1 MAAMKAMS
9 WERILFV
16 YVDNYYG
23 ISAMD
28 EIIRRSHMENVCIV
42 ETISLPATSDIG
54 EYIVKLQDIARYN
67 VKGAVFFGA
76 HPAALAVSVNP
87 DVLGYYDH
95 FNACMV
101 IVTDI
106 KSLIVAIVGL
116 WLCAQLPT
124 MTLFIWDSGIV

>member
-1 MAAMKAMS
+1 MEAMKEMS

-28 EIIRRSHMENVCIV
+28 EIIRRSHIENICIV

-54 EYIVKLQDIARYN
+54 EYIVKLGDIAKYN
-67 VKGAVFFGA
+67 VNGAVFFGA

-87 DVLGYYDH
+87 DVLVYYDH
-95 FNACMV
+95 ISGCV
-101 IVTDI
+101 DIVPDV
-106 KSLIVAIVGL
+106 KSLIL
-116 WLCAQLPT
+116 QKL
-124 MTLFIWDSGIV
+124 